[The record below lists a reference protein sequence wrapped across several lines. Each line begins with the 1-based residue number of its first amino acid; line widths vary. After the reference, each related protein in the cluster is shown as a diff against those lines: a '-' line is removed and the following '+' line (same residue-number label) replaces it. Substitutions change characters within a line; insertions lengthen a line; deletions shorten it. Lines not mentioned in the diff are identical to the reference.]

1 MRLIAKTISEI
12 PPSPHK
18 PWNQRIVLG
27 CWAAKFLPLCAKY
40 LPGFAITHIG
50 FSLSYAR
57 QFLAVPNVSFNIL
70 QRTLISPY
78 FGARFLQDAK
88 TKGRPVFDWTVNEES
103 MMKWSISKGLD
114 GVITDDPKKFL
125 EVCDDWERGKREIVI
140 VWKQWVSILWVQL
153 MVIVFGS
160 IFWWKYGGR
169 EGKKRRIEK
178 GKESVALLSKMEGGV
193 Q

>member
-1 MRLIAKTISEI
+1 
-12 PPSPHK
+12 
-18 PWNQRIVLG
+18 
-27 CWAAKFLPLCAKY
+27 
-40 LPGFAITHIG
+40 
-50 FSLSYAR
+50 
-57 QFLAVPNVSFNIL
+57 
-70 QRTLISPY
+70 
-78 FGARFLQDAK
+78 
-88 TKGRPVFDWTVNEES
+88 
-103 MMKWSISKGLD
+103 MKWSISKGLD

-178 GKESVALLSKMEGGV
+178 GKESVALLSKMEGGM